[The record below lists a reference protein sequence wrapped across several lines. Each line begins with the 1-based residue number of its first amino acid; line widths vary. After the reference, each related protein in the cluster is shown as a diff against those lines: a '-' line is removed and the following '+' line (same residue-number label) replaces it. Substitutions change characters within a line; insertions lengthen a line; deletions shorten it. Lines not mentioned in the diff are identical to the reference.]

1 MGISFRPNGMTSSAQ
16 ALRYL
21 ERRQEVVSNNLANAS
36 TDGFKAERTFG
47 RLLEGSIPVAETRTD
62 MRAGT
67 MRPTGAPLDLAL
79 GGDGFLVVDGPEG
92 ERLTRGGA
100 FRLDDMGRVVNAEGL
115 PLLGEGGP
123 IVVDPQVARGTDGQL
138 RGGGG
143 GGAPGGGAVV
153 QVDRAGGVHVNGSAV
168 GSLRVESVPP
178 GVDLEHVGGGLF
190 LPPAGRTPVAADARD
205 VRQGFLEESNVTPVS
220 ALVEMIS
227 VQRAYANVQK
237 VMTTLDA
244 ARGTTVTDIGRPV

>member
-36 TDGFKAERTFG
+36 TDGFKGERTFG
-47 RLLEGSIPVAETRTD
+47 RLLEGSIPVVETQTD

-123 IVVDPQVARGTDGQL
+123 IVIDPEVARGMASQSRQGA
-138 RGGGG
+138 GGVSGD
-143 GGAPGGGAVV
+143 AVI
-153 QVDRAGGVHVNGSAV
+153 QVDRGGGVHVNGTSV

-178 GVDLEHVGGGLF
+178 GAQLEHVGGGLF
-190 LPPAGRTPVAADARD
+190 LPPAVRTPVAADARD

>member
-36 TDGFKAERTFG
+36 TDGFKGERAFG
-47 RLLEGSIPVAETRTD
+47 RLIAGSVPAVETQTD

-67 MRPTGAPLDLAL
+67 MRPTGAPLDIAL

-100 FRLDDMGRVVNAEGL
+100 FRLDEQHRVVTADGM

-123 IVVDPQVARGTDGQL
+123 IVVDPAVARAAAVQARDGAGAAT
-138 RGGGG
+138 GGS
-143 GGAPGGGAVV
+143 VV
-153 QVDRAGGVHVNGSAV
+153 QVDRAGGVHLGGTAV
-168 GSLRVESVPP
+168 GTLRVESVPP
-178 GVDLEHVGGGLF
+178 GSQLDHVGGGLF
-190 LPPAGRTPVAADARD
+190 LPPAGRAPVAAEARD

>member
-1 MGISFRPNGMTSSAQ
+1 MGISLRPNGMISSAQ

-36 TDGFKAERTFG
+36 TDGFKGERTFG
-47 RLLEGSIPVAETRTD
+47 RLLAGSVPAIDTQTD
-62 MRAGT
+62 LRAGT
-67 MRPTGAPLDLAL
+67 LRPTGAPLDIAL
-79 GGDGFLVVDGPEG
+79 GGEGFLVLDGTEG

-100 FRLDDMGRVVNAEGL
+100 FRLDDMHRVVNANGM

-123 IVVDPQVARGTDGQL
+123 IMVDSEIARSAFEKTHNGTATGESMVQL
-138 RGGGG
+138 
-143 GGAPGGGAVV
+143 
-153 QVDRAGGVHVNGSAV
+153 DRAGTVMVNGNVV

-178 GVDLEHVGGGLF
+178 GTLLEHVGGGLF
-190 LPPAGRTPVAADARD
+190 LPPAGLTPMAADERD
-205 VRQGFLEESNVTPVS
+205 VRQGFLEDSNVTPVS

>member
-1 MGISFRPNGMTSSAQ
+1 MTSSAQ
-16 ALRYL
+16 ALRFL

-36 TDGFKAERTFG
+36 TDGFKGERTFG
-47 RLLEGSIPVAETRTD
+47 RLLEGSIPVVETQTD

-79 GGDGFLVVDGPEG
+79 GGEGFLVVEGPEG

-100 FRLDDMGRVVNAEGL
+100 FRLDDMGRVVNASGL

-123 IVVDPQVARGTDGQL
+123 IVIDPQVARGVAGQS
-138 RGGGG
+138 GNGD
-143 GGAPGGGAVV
+143 GGAGGAGGDAVV
-153 QVDRAGGVHVNGSAV
+153 RVDRGGGVHVNGTVV

-178 GVDLEHVGGGLF
+178 GAQLEHVGGGLF
-190 LPPAGRTPVAADARD
+190 LPPAVRAPVAADARD

>member
-1 MGISFRPNGMTSSAQ
+1 MGISFRPNGMISSAQ

-36 TDGFKAERTFG
+36 TDGFKGERTFG
-47 RLLEGSIPVAETRTD
+47 RLLAGSVPAIETQTD
-62 MRAGT
+62 LRAGT
-67 MRPTGAPLDLAL
+67 LRPTGAPLDIAL
-79 GGDGFLVVDGPEG
+79 GGEGFLVVDGPEG

-100 FRLDDMGRVVNAEGL
+100 FRLDDMQRVVNANGM
-115 PLLGEGGP
+115 PLLGESGP
-123 IVVDPQVARGTDGQL
+123 IIVDSQIARNAADKMHGADGSGTSGESM
-138 RGGGG
+138 
-143 GGAPGGGAVV
+143 V
-153 QVDRAGGVHVNGSAV
+153 QVDRSGTVIVNGNSV

-178 GVDLEHVGGGLF
+178 GTLLEHVGGGLF
-190 LPPAGRTPVAADARD
+190 LPPAGLTPMAADERD
-205 VRQGFLEESNVTPVS
+205 VRQGFLEDSNVTPVS

>member
-21 ERRQEVVSNNLANAS
+21 ERRQEVVANNLANVS

-47 RLLEGSIPVAETRTD
+47 RLLEGSIPVVETQTD

-67 MRPTGAPLDLAL
+67 MRPTGAPLDIAL

-100 FRLDDMGRVVNAEGL
+100 FRLDDRHRVVTADGM

-123 IVVDPQVARGTDGQL
+123 IVVDPAVAREAAAQARDGAGAAAAAARRRRR
-138 RGGGG
+138 RG
-143 GGAPGGGAVV
+143 
-153 QVDRAGGVHVNGSAV
+153 AGGPRRRRPRRRRHGRHRCAWRACRRARSWITWAGGSSCRRRAALP
-168 GSLRVESVPP
+168 SPP
-178 GVDLEHVGGGLF
+178 RR
-190 LPPAGRTPVAADARD
+190 ATYARASS
-205 VRQGFLEESNVTPVS
+205 R
-220 ALVEMIS
+220 
-227 VQRAYANVQK
+227 RA
-237 VMTTLDA
+237 TS
-244 ARGTTVTDIGRPV
+244 RRSPRWSR

>member
-1 MGISFRPNGMTSSAQ
+1 MGISFRPNGMISSAQ

-21 ERRQEVVSNNLANAS
+21 ERKQEVVSNNLANAS
-36 TDGFKAERTFG
+36 TDGFKGERTFG
-47 RLLEGSIPVAETRTD
+47 RLLAGSVPAIDTQTD
-62 MRAGT
+62 LRAGT
-67 MRPTGAPLDLAL
+67 LRPTGAPLDIAL
-79 GGDGFLVVDGPEG
+79 GGEGFLVLDGPEG

-100 FRLDDMGRVVNAEGL
+100 FRLDDMNRVVNANGM

-123 IVVDPQVARGTDGQL
+123 IIVDQEIARNAAEKVH
-138 RGGGG
+138 G
-143 GGAPGGGAVV
+143 GGASGESMV
-153 QVDRAGGVHVNGSAV
+153 QVDRAGTVMVNGNAV

-178 GVDLEHVGGGLF
+178 GTLLEHVGGGLF
-190 LPPAGRTPVAADARD
+190 LPPAGLTPMAADQRD
-205 VRQGFLEESNVTPVS
+205 VRQGFLEDSNVTPVS